1 MVLILVKYWYQ
12 VYVEQVSKY
21 TCPKLF
27 GQAYNL
33 LEFLVLKPQWEQI
46 ISASCSVLKMQQK
59 DSPRK
64 RALRSM
70 LEKHHQQYITTLTN
84 NRLQRHS
91 LVLISIGSAKQ
102 FFHLCQPHRKYF
114 RAAAL
119 WKVHTLMGR
128 ALNLPFPVLIRAW
141 SPIFKI
147 RFILRCCNAR

>member
-1 MVLILVKYWYQ
+1 
-12 VYVEQVSKY
+12 
-21 TCPKLF
+21 
-27 GQAYNL
+27 
-33 LEFLVLKPQWEQI
+33 
-46 ISASCSVLKMQQK
+46 MQQK
-59 DSPRK
+59 DSPCK

-91 LVLISIGSAKQ
+91 LVLASVGSAIQ
-102 FFHLCQPHRKYF
+102 CFHRCQPHRKYF

-128 ALNLPFPVLIRAW
+128 GLNLPFPVLIRAW

-147 RFILRCCNAR
+147 RFILNVAIPGRPSSLLGEVLVGGCQFWEKDEKQRGGKQWSKDRKNFFFHVWSYAKVLNSH